1 MKKLH
6 NLKKS
11 IMGII
16 VALVL
21 CLMLDAIYIA
31 LLVSM
36 NNPLIVVIIL
46 WILITLSSIA
56 LTVWVIIEL
65 IINIIHYNE
74 QLDIVLSNIDKI
86 LNLEEKD
93 SNDKT

>member
-21 CLMLDAIYIA
+21 CLMLDAINIA
-31 LLVSM
+31 LLAVM
-36 NNPLIVVIIL
+36 DKPLIVVIIL
-46 WILITLSSIA
+46 WILIILPSVVV
-56 LTVWVIIEL
+56 TVWVIIEL
-65 IINIIHYNE
+65 IINVIHYNK

>member
-11 IMGII
+11 IVGII

-56 LTVWVIIEL
+56 ITVWIIIEL

>member
-6 NLKKS
+6 NLKKN

-21 CLMLDAIYIA
+21 CLMLDTIYIA

-46 WILITLSSIA
+46 WILIMLSSIA
-56 LTVWVIIEL
+56 ITVWVIIEL
-65 IINIIHYNE
+65 IINIIHYNK

>member
-11 IMGII
+11 IVGII

-56 LTVWVIIEL
+56 ITVWVIIEL

-93 SNDKT
+93 SNDKA

>member
-11 IMGII
+11 IVGII

-21 CLMLDAIYIA
+21 CLMLDVIYIA
-31 LLVSM
+31 LLAVM
-36 NNPLIVVIIL
+36 DKPLIVVIIL
-46 WILITLSSIA
+46 WILIILSSISV
-56 LTVWVIIEL
+56 TVWVIFEL
-65 IINIIHYNE
+65 IKSVIDYNE

>member
-56 LTVWVIIEL
+56 VTVWVIIEL
-65 IINIIHYNE
+65 IINIIHYNK

>member
-6 NLKKS
+6 NLKKK
-11 IMGII
+11 IVGLI

-21 CLMLDAIYIA
+21 CLMLDVIYIA
-31 LLVSM
+31 LLAVM
-36 NNPLIVVIIL
+36 DKPLIVVIIL
-46 WILITLSSIA
+46 WILIILSS
-56 LTVWVIIEL
+56 LSVTVWVIFEL
-65 IINIIHYNE
+65 IKSVIDYNE

>member
-11 IMGII
+11 IMGIV

-46 WILITLSSIA
+46 WILIILSSIA
-56 LTVWVIIEL
+56 ITVWVIIEL

>member
-6 NLKKS
+6 NLKKK
-11 IMGII
+11 IVGLI

-21 CLMLDAIYIA
+21 CLMLDVIYIA
-31 LLVSM
+31 LLAVM
-36 NNPLIVVIIL
+36 DKPLIVVIIL
-46 WILITLSSIA
+46 WILIILSSISV
-56 LTVWVIIEL
+56 TVWVIFEL
-65 IINIIHYNE
+65 IKSVIDYNE

>member
-6 NLKKS
+6 NLKKK
-11 IMGII
+11 IVGLI

-21 CLMLDAIYIA
+21 CLMLDVIYIA
-31 LLVSM
+31 LLAVM
-36 NNPLIVVIIL
+36 DKPLIVVIIL
-46 WILITLSSIA
+46 WILIILSS
-56 LTVWVIIEL
+56 LSVTVWVIFEL
-65 IINIIHYNE
+65 IKSVIDYNE
-74 QLDIVLSNIDKI
+74 QLNIVLSNIDKI

>member
-21 CLMLDAIYIA
+21 CLMLDTIYIA
-31 LLVSM
+31 LLAVM
-36 NNPLIVVIIL
+36 DKPLIVVIIL
-46 WILITLSSIA
+46 WILIILSSISV
-56 LTVWVIIEL
+56 TVWVIFEL
-65 IINIIHYNE
+65 IKSVIDYNE

>member
-11 IMGII
+11 IVGII

-21 CLMLDAIYIA
+21 CLMLDTIYIA
-31 LLVSM
+31 LLAVM
-36 NNPLIVVIIL
+36 DKPLIVVIIL
-46 WILITLSSIA
+46 WILIILSSIA
-56 LTVWVIIEL
+56 VTVWVIIEL
-65 IINIIHYNE
+65 IINVIHYNK

>member
-11 IMGII
+11 IVGII

>member
-6 NLKKS
+6 DLKKS

-21 CLMLDAIYIA
+21 CLMLDAINIA
-31 LLVSM
+31 LLAVM
-36 NNPLIVVIIL
+36 DKPLIVVIIL
-46 WILITLSSIA
+46 WILIILPSVVV
-56 LTVWVIIEL
+56 TVWIIIEL
-65 IINIIHYNE
+65 IINVIHYNK

>member
-11 IMGII
+11 IVGII

-21 CLMLDAIYIA
+21 CLMLDAFYIA
-31 LLVSM
+31 LLAVM
-36 NNPLIVVIIL
+36 DKPLIIVVIL
-46 WILITLSSIA
+46 WILIILSSIVV
-56 LTVWVIIEL
+56 TVWIIFEL
-65 IINIIHYNE
+65 IKSVIDYNE

>member
-6 NLKKS
+6 NLKRD
-11 IMGII
+11 MMRFI

-21 CLMLDAIYIA
+21 CLMLDVIYIA
-31 LLVSM
+31 LLAVM
-36 NNPLIVVIIL
+36 DKPLIVVIIL
-46 WILITLSSIA
+46 WILIILSSISV
-56 LTVWVIIEL
+56 TVWVIFEL
-65 IINIIHYNE
+65 IKSVIDYNE

>member
-11 IMGII
+11 IVGII

-21 CLMLDAIYIA
+21 CLMLDTIYIA

-56 LTVWVIIEL
+56 ITVWVIIEL

>member
-11 IMGII
+11 IVGII

-56 LTVWVIIEL
+56 ITVWVIIEL

>member
-11 IMGII
+11 IVGII

-21 CLMLDAIYIA
+21 CLMLDTFYIA
-31 LLVSM
+31 LLAVM
-36 NNPLIVVIIL
+36 DKPLIVVIIL
-46 WILITLSSIA
+46 WILITLSSIVV
-56 LTVWVIIEL
+56 TVWIIIEL
-65 IINIIHYNE
+65 IINIIHYNK

>member
-6 NLKKS
+6 NLKKK
-11 IMGII
+11 IVGLI

-21 CLMLDAIYIA
+21 CLMLDVIYIA
-31 LLVSM
+31 LLAVM
-36 NNPLIVVIIL
+36 DNPLIVVIIL
-46 WILITLSSIA
+46 WILITLSSISV
-56 LTVWVIIEL
+56 TVWVIFEL
-65 IINIIHYNE
+65 IKSVIDYNE

-93 SNDKT
+93 SNDKA

>member
-6 NLKKS
+6 NLKKK
-11 IMGII
+11 IVGLI

-21 CLMLDAIYIA
+21 CLMLDVIYIA
-31 LLVSM
+31 LLAVM
-36 NNPLIVVIIL
+36 DKPLIVVIIL
-46 WILITLSSIA
+46 WILIILSSISV
-56 LTVWVIIEL
+56 TVWVIFEL
-65 IINIIHYNE
+65 IKSVIDYNE

-93 SNDKT
+93 SNDKA

>member
-21 CLMLDAIYIA
+21 CLMLDAINIA
-31 LLVSM
+31 LLAVM
-36 NNPLIVVIIL
+36 DKPLIVVIIL
-46 WILITLSSIA
+46 WILIILPSVVV
-56 LTVWVIIEL
+56 TVWVIIEL